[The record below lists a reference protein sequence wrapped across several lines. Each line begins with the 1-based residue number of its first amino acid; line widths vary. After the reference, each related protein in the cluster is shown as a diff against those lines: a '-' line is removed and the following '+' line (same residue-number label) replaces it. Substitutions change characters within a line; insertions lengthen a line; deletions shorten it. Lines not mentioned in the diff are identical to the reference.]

1 LEIRFGVVR
10 TFRDEVEHEKKRV
23 LPKRRIGIGGR
34 LCCASKSIWA
44 VSRDCQRPLPKLSG
58 LKDAVAMYLV
68 HALSLENSPPCA
80 KGAVAHIVK
89 SGLYNGVDVTGAK
102 LVWAGHAGNWSYL
115 YVDASEQQKEAA
127 AALAKAAFSGLGKV
141 EALKSAQIDLSR
153 EGGTYKLTVDG
164 GKTLEMTTEPVLGG
178 DQKTPIVHSN
188 TVVGTVLQ
196 ARTVNGSFH
205 DGPRSLTWADSNSY
219 FNEDVKLGPMLKA
232 E

>member
-1 LEIRFGVVR
+1 M
-10 TFRDEVEHEKKRV
+10 
-23 LPKRRIGIGGR
+23 KRREFFRNVGLGSALMLRFEKHLG
-34 LCCASKSIWA
+34 SIEG
-44 VSRDCQRPLPKLSG
+44 LPEAGPEVIWVEGCSCN
-58 LKDAVAMYLV
+58 V
-68 HALSLENSPPCA
+68 PCPCA
-80 KGAVAHIVK
+80 FTGKFAAMCQGAVAHIVK

-127 AALAKAAFSGLGKV
+127 AALAKAAFSALGKV
-141 EALKSAQIDLSR
+141 EALKSAQIDLSG